1 MATINT
7 EILLNNLE
15 NQVESH
21 LKVAV
26 GVFQNLSGEILLKP
40 SATKGWSIAQCLEH
54 LNSYGDYY
62 LPEFEKG
69 LSQSTDN
76 QIPKTFKSTW
86 LGKLAIDSMNP
97 TTGKKKFKA
106 FKNHKPS
113 TDLNAQKVVAKFINQ
128 QEQLLQIIRNARTK
142 NIQKIKVRISIAK
155 FLKLN
160 LGDALQF
167 LIVHNERHIQQAKR
181 NL

>member
-1 MATINT
+1 MATINS

-21 LKVAV
+21 INDAV
-26 GVFQNLSGEILLKP
+26 GIFQNLSTEVLLQP
-40 SATKGWSIAQCLEH
+40 SASGGWSIAQCLEH

-62 LPEFEKG
+62 LPEFEKR

-76 QIPKTFKSTW
+76 QTPASFKSTW

-106 FKNHKPS
+106 FKNHTPAS
-113 TDLNAQKVVAKFINQ
+113 NLDAQKVVAKFINQ
-128 QEQLLQIIRNARTK
+128 QEQLLQIIRDARTK
-142 NIQKIKVRISIAK
+142 NIQKIKIPISIAK
-155 FLKLN
+155 FIKLN